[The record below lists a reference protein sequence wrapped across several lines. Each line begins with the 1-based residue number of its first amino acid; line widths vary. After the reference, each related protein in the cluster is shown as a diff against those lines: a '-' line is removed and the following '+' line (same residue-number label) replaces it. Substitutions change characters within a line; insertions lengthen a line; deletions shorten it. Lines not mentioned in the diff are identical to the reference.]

1 MAYTKYS
8 LTPANNNAAPP
19 DGAPEGMLPSAVND
33 TMRDMMA
40 QIRDCGDGI
49 RGGTYTMTAPVI
61 TGGSISGTTFSSAS
75 ATITGGSIN
84 NTPIGASTANTG
96 AFTTLSASSTVS
108 GTGFSNYFA
117 SPPALGGTAAAAV
130 SSTNLSYTG
139 TLTGGTGVVNLG
151 SGQFYKDANGNVGI
165 GTSSPVTNLQV
176 TSADDTYVMSQTTGT
191 TAGKNA
197 AFALNTPSQQWNI
210 QSGYDSSY
218 GFRIYD
224 VTAGAERFKI
234 NTTGNAFFGNTI
246 GTGKVN
252 IQNASEGQLHLF
264 YDTTYSWRQGTTNT
278 GSYVIYRNVDS
289 QGVYLAWGGTSWS
302 ANSDERLKTDLKP
315 IENAINKVSSLR
327 TVTGRYKTDSE
338 DTSRV
343 FLIAQD
349 VQAVLPEAV
358 NVQDNEQKTLGLQY
372 TDVIPLLT
380 AAIKELKAELDSVKA
395 ELATLKA

>member
-1 MAYTKYS
+1 MSRNGSGTYNLPAGNPVTS
-8 LTPANNNAAPP
+8 GSTITSTWANTTLTDIANALTGSVASDGQTPMSSDLNMANNNIISVADPSNAQDAATKAYVDAKT
-19 DGAPEGMLPSAVND
+19 DGTSA
-33 TMRDMMA
+33 
-40 QIRDCGDGI
+40 
-49 RGGTYTMTAPVI
+49 
-61 TGGSISGTTFSSAS
+61 GSF
-75 ATITGGSIN
+75 
-84 NTPIGASTANTG
+84 
-96 AFTTLSASSTVS
+96 
-108 GTGFSNYFA
+108 
-117 SPPALGGTAAAAV
+117 
-130 SSTNLSYTG
+130 TNLAYTG
-139 TLTGGTGVVNLG
+139 TLTGGTGVVNIG
-151 SGQFYKDANGNVGI
+151 SGQVYKDATGKVGI
-165 GTSSPVTNLQV
+165 GNSSPVTNLQV

-246 GTGKVN
+246 GSGKVN

-264 YDTTYSWRQGTTNT
+264 YDTTYSWRQGPTST
-278 GSYVIYRNVDS
+278 GSYVIYRNLDS

-380 AAIKELKAELDSVKA
+380 AAIQEQQAIIKDLKSRIE
-395 ELATLKA
+395 TLEAK